1 MEKNNM
7 KKMLMASAIA
17 AMTVTPACAK
27 MHATGSEPAVV
38 VPTVTESN
46 LVMGGSSIPSNYLML
61 AVIAVLV
68 GAAVSNSSSS
78 GTN

>member
-1 MEKNNM
+1 M

-17 AMTVTPACAK
+17 AMTVTPAFAK

-38 VPTVTESN
+38 VPTAPESN
-46 LVMGGSSIPSNYLML
+46 LVMDGSSLPSNYLML
-61 AVIAVLV
+61 AAVAVLV